1 MSQTRRH
8 FLKTAAV
15 TLLIPALAQAEQKRG
30 KKPSAGGDA
39 DLPLVEPGKGMAQS
53 LNYVNSHND
62 VKDAALKIDRGGLPF
77 AKQFCNNCMLYA
89 AAGKKGADAVGKCTL
104 FAGQVVKSNAWCAS
118 WSKKA

>member
-1 MSQTRRH
+1 MSQTRRN

-53 LNYVNSHND
+53 LNYANTHAD

-77 AKQFCNNCMLYA
+77 AKQFCSGCILYT
-89 AAGKKGADAVGKCTL
+89 AAGKKGAEEVGKCTL
-104 FAGQVVKSNAWCAS
+104 FAGQVVKANAWCQS
-118 WSKKA
+118 WAKKA